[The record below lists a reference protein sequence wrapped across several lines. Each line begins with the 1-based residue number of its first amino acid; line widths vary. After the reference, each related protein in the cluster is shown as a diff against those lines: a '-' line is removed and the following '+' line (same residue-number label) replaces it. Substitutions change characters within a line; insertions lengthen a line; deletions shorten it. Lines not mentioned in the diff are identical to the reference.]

1 LKQESILDII
11 GLNKA
16 TFKEHTMI
24 NSKELLSYTKNLS
37 ILFAEDDDEF
47 RTATSDIL
55 KNFFLDVKSVKNG
68 LEALEAYTKHYK
80 QSNQYYDLV
89 LSDIRM
95 PKINGIE
102 LTSELYA
109 INPDQ
114 AVIILSAHEE
124 THHLLPLINLGVK
137 QYIKKPIDYQE
148 FLKALLHVSKNLKKG
163 DKADRVS
170 QINMQDSFVF
180 DKHTEALT
188 HNASSIYLTKYEI
201 IFMQLLTTNIGKIYT
216 NEEISSHFSDKQET
230 LNAANIRKLV
240 SKLRKKLPE
249 NTIESVYGIGYKFLN

>member
-1 LKQESILDII
+1 MKQESILDII
-11 GLNKA
+11 GFNKA
-16 TFKEHTMI
+16 TFKEHIMI

-47 RTATSDIL
+47 RTATTEIL
-55 KNFFLDVKSVKNG
+55 KNFFFEVKSVKNG
-68 LEALEAYTKHYK
+68 LEALEAYTSHHKK
-80 QSNQYYDLV
+80 TNQYYDLV

-102 LTSELYA
+102 LTSELYSF
-109 INPDQ
+109 NPDQ

-148 FLKALLHVSKNLKKG
+148 FLKALLQVSKNLKKSE
-163 DKADRVS
+163 KTNTSS
-170 QINMQDSFVF
+170 QIILQDSFVF
-180 DKHTEALT
+180 DKQTESLT
-188 HNASSIYLTKYEI
+188 QNGNSVYLTKYEI
-201 IFMQLLTTNIGKIYT
+201 IFLQLLTTNIGKIYT
-216 NEEISSHFSDKQET
+216 NEEISSHYSDKQET

-240 SKLRKKLPE
+240 SKLRKKLPA
-249 NTIESVYGIGYKFLN
+249 NTVESVYGIGYKFLQ

>member
-1 LKQESILDII
+1 MKEESILDII
-11 GLNKA
+11 GFNKA
-16 TFKEHTMI
+16 TFKEQTMI

-47 RTATSDIL
+47 RTATTEIL
-55 KNFFLDVKSVKNG
+55 KNFFKDVKSVKNG
-68 LEALEAYTKHYK
+68 LEALESYTNHHKK
-80 QSNQYYDLV
+80 TNQYYDLV

-148 FLKALLHVSKNLKKG
+148 FLQALLHVAKNLKKSE
-163 DKADRVS
+163 KANLSSKLILR
-170 QINMQDSFVF
+170 DSFVF
-180 DKHTEALT
+180 DKQTEALT
-188 HNASSIYLTKYEI
+188 QDGDSIYITKYEI
-201 IFMQLLTTNIGKIYT
+201 IFMQLLTSNIGKIYT
-216 NEEISSHFSDKQET
+216 NEEISSHYNDKQES

-240 SKLRKKLPE
+240 SKLRKKLPA